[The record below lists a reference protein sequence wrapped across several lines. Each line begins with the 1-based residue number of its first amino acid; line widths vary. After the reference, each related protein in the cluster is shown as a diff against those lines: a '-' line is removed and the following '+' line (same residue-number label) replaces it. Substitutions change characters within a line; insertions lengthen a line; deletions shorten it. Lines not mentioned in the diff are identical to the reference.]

1 MVYPLHQIVCKGG
14 YFTFEFK
21 KDKFVVEEYITFKY
35 NKYANNFLLHRLG
48 CINLSMDKENPY
60 RETVLIAD
68 AAMIPFT
75 VAVAMTPSTVGKAL
89 IYCSVK
95 MATIY

>member
-35 NKYANNFLLHRLG
+35 NKDANNFLLHRLG
-48 CINLSMDKENPY
+48 CINLGMDKENPY
-60 RETVLIAD
+60 REVQLTTKDFGEIFFEDFYAEQLDYLID
-68 AAMIPFT
+68 DRF
-75 VAVAMTPSTVGKAL
+75 S
-89 IYCSVK
+89 K
-95 MATIY
+95 MEE

>member
-48 CINLSMDKENPY
+48 CIDLGMDKENPY
-60 RETVLIAD
+60 REVQLTTKDFGEVFFEYFGEEAFDEIID
-68 AAMIPFT
+68 RRW
-75 VAVAMTPSTVGKAL
+75 SGEEE
-89 IYCSVK
+89 
-95 MATIY
+95 